1 MIAVIHY
8 SEIALK
14 GKNRSFFENKLVNNI
29 ITSLKK
35 NNIIFES
42 VSKEESRI
50 LCYFNDE
57 KINVEKALKCV
68 FGIKY
73 FAFVEQVKSEVDEII
88 NKSIEL
94 IKDKKSISLITKR
107 ADKKFPINS
116 LELNIKIG
124 EQANKLGIKINF
136 KNAEQKL
143 FIEILSK
150 NTYLYTEKILG
161 IGGLPVGSSGKVL
174 VLLSGGIDSNLA
186 AWLLMK
192 RGCNVDFLH
201 FHTFPQNKIVLTT
214 KIKKIV
220 ETLNSYQI
228 KSRLYL
234 VPYHNY
240 QILTEGKIDQRLDL
254 VVFKNFILRTAQEL
268 ALKED
273 HKAIVTGDSLGQV
286 ASQTLQNIASTSN
299 QVSILI
305 LRPLIGFDK
314 DEIIEMTKKIGTY
327 EESIKDYKDCCSI
340 VAKKPLTSV
349 SVEKIQ
355 KALSQIDM
363 NEVIQKTISEIEV
376 FEIE

>member
-35 NNIIFES
+35 NNIRFES

-50 LCYFNDE
+50 LCFFNDE
-57 KINVEKALKCV
+57 KTNVEKALKYV

-107 ADKKFPINS
+107 ADKRFPINS

-124 EQANKLGIKINF
+124 EQANNLGIKIDF

-150 NTYLYTEKILG
+150 NTYLYTEKISG